1 MTTQSK
7 CNQLL
12 LVIVSH
18 YLWRGLEEPIGVEA
32 PDIDALSA
40 IFAALGYQRWNVIT
54 QLCAVATLDILPTVH
69 SSQKNYLG
77 EVHTDIQTPLGKVG
91 RFSCICEAI

>member
-1 MTTQSK
+1 MTRQSK
-7 CNQLL
+7 SNQLL
-12 LVIVSH
+12 LVIISH

-54 QLCAVATLDILPTVH
+54 QVLAVATLDILPTVH
-69 SSQKNYLG
+69 SLQKHYLG
-77 EVHTDIQTPLGKVG
+77 EMYTDIQTPLGEVD
-91 RFSCICEAI
+91 RFSSVCEAI